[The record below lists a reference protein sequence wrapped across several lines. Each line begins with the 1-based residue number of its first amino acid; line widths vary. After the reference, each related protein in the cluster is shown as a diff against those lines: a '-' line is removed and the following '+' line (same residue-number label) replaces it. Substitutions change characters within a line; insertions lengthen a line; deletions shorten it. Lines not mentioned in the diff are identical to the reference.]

1 MKSHIT
7 NTALDMVHENG
18 LINLSRREL
27 CERAGI
33 PDGSFPHYM
42 GESFTE
48 FVARIR
54 KATEGDDDKH
64 YPVVKTRTNPELR
77 RDQILNVAVELS
89 VKQGYNHIRRDHV
102 AEAAGVSEGLVT
114 NYFNTMVQLRRDI
127 IRIAIKKEILEI
139 IAQGLINGDKHARK
153 ASPEL
158 KEKAANI
165 ISKL

>member
-33 PDGSFPHYM
+33 PNGSFPHYM

-48 FVARIR
+48 FVSRI
-54 KATEGDDDKH
+54 KKVTENEDDKH
-64 YPVVKTRTNPELR
+64 YPVIKTRANPELR
-77 RDQILNVAVELS
+77 RDQILKVAVELS
-89 VKQGYNHIRRDHV
+89 IKQGYQHIRRDGI
-102 AEAAGVSEGLVT
+102 AEVAGVSEGLVT
-114 NYFNTMVQLRRDI
+114 NYFNTMTQLRRDI
-127 IRIAIKKEILEI
+127 IRVAIKKEIPEI
-139 IAQGLINGDKHARK
+139 IAQGLANGDKHARK

-158 KEKAANI
+158 KEKAAKMI
-165 ISKL
+165 AKL

>member
-7 NTALDMVHENG
+7 NIALDMVYESG

-33 PDGSFPHYM
+33 PNGSFPHYM

-54 KATEGDDDKH
+54 KVTETDTEKH
-64 YPVVKTRTNPELR
+64 YPVIKTRANPELR
-77 RDQILNVAVELS
+77 RDQILKVAVDLS
-89 VKQGYNHIRRDHV
+89 IKNGYNNIRRDDI

-114 NYFNTMVQLRRDI
+114 NYFNTMTQLRRDI
-127 IRIAIKKEILEI
+127 IRYAIKHDLAEIVKQG
-139 IAQGLINGDKHARK
+139 IANGDNHAKK
-153 ASPEL
+153 APTYL
-158 KEKAANI
+158 KIRAANLI
-165 ISKL
+165 AES